1 MKTVAFLLGGLV
13 TTIIMLAGGLFLLW
27 SPDCEDTTCETLFSP
42 DRSHKIILYT
52 RNCGATTGFSTHIAL
67 AESDEDL
74 DDGTTIFV
82 ADDDHGNA
90 NLHPVYQALID
101 IRARWIDNHSLELSY
116 DKNARLFT
124 EKMQADG
131 ITIIHHKR

>member
-1 MKTVAFLLGGLV
+1 MKTAAYVFGALIIIVLLIGWLFA
-13 TTIIMLAGGLFLLW
+13 MLA
-27 SPDCEDTTCETLFSP
+27 PDCEDTTCETLFSP

-67 AESDEDL
+67 AESDEDI

-90 NLHPVYQALID
+90 NLHPIYQAMID
-101 IRARWIDNHSLELSY
+101 IRARWLD
-116 DKNARLFT
+116 
-124 EKMQADG
+124 
-131 ITIIHHKR
+131 TIR

>member
-1 MKTVAFLLGGLV
+1 MKTTAFVFGALITIVLLIGW
-13 TTIIMLAGGLFLLW
+13 LFVMFA
-27 SPDCEDTTCETLFSP
+27 PGCEDTTCETLFSP

-67 AESDEDL
+67 AESDEDI

-82 ADDDHGNA
+82 ADDNHGES
-90 NLHPVYQALID
+90 NLHAAYQALVD
-101 IRARWIDNHSLELSY
+101 INARWIDNDSLELSY
-116 DKNARLFT
+116 DRNARLFT
-124 EKMQADG
+124 EKVKADG